1 MFLFSSLMLDEDEEI
16 SPGLDHFYLI
26 DQKKFMSPVS
36 PKSQNN
42 LQNAIEF
49 ILSDDE
55 DYSVKNQGLKLLYQ
69 ILSTIGTR
77 RISKSLNETLYQKLI
92 ELMLNGQYPMNQKL
106 SLNCIDLLL
115 TIDSFPIDLFIDEV
129 IISFLFNQ
137 IITIPHDLNQIQISI
152 NILNRLST
160 NITVCSMLFNLG
172 IMEVIT
178 NFDES
183 LIYGNLILK
192 LINSGLINEY
202 SKSFIELIM
211 NMIKKGN
218 ISNFQFGIQS
228 LIIIHEK
235 ACLEDETLINLIE
248 DLFNDTI
255 DNRKTYGIL
264 SLLQIIDNP
273 SVELITQIVDDH
285 KSFDEK
291 STILLVSYFSNHIEF
306 IFQLYREN
314 LYTVIFEIALNNS
327 FIIKKFI
334 LDIYPD
340 LLAYQFYETQ
350 AIIDT
355 LALFLESEETDSIA
369 LSILFDITKKYAE
382 TNHISQFIEFI
393 SPYLYIIDD
402 MKDSGNENAS
412 MVANEFAIFIE
423 SNS

>member
-1 MFLFSSLMLDEDEEI
+1 MLDEDEEI
-16 SPGLDHFYLI
+16 SPGLDHFYLK

-106 SLNCIDLLL
+106 SLNCINLLL

-129 IISFLFNQ
+129 IISFLYNQ
-137 IITIPHDLNQIQISI
+137 IITIPHDLNQIQVLI
-152 NILNRLST
+152 NILNRLSA
-160 NITVCSMLFNLG
+160 NITVCSVLFNLG

-211 NMIKKGN
+211 NMIKNDN

-235 ACLEDETLINLIE
+235 TCLEDETLINLIE

-273 SVELITQIVDDH
+273 SVELIAQIVDDH

-291 STILLVSYFSNHIEF
+291 STILLVSYFTNHIEF

-314 LYTVIFEIALNNS
+314 LYTIIFEIALNNS

-402 MKDSGNENAS
+402 MKDSGYENTS
-412 MVANEFAIFIE
+412 MVANELVLFIE